1 MMGVVQ
7 HHDAITGT
15 AKQYVTFDYQ
25 WNLAKAFDKGKI
37 VYGKYLQDIL
47 HKKTGLVL
55 NGKEQFVMCHDMS
68 QNDTASNCPINQH

>member
-1 MMGVVQ
+1 MSENEIKKLLKVESDTEDIMGVVQ

-37 VYGKYLQDIL
+37 LYGKYL
-47 HKKTGLVL
+47 
-55 NGKEQFVMCHDMS
+55 
-68 QNDTASNCPINQH
+68 